1 MSSGSGTGW
10 RPTGGRSTTSQRS
23 DGGGGHPELG
33 RRWNFP
39 DKIVR
44 ALENASDPMAGHPFC
59 QLGGIIHLASLLAD
73 TPSDDPAILDTL
85 PAEVVDTLRLSREW
99 MTVRFPSH
107 ASFSAE
113 P

>member
-1 MSSGSGTGW
+1 V
-10 RPTGGRSTTSQRS
+10 
-23 DGGGGHPELG
+23 ELG

-44 ALENASDPMAGHPFC
+44 ALENSSDPMAAHPFC

-85 PAEVVDTLRLSREW
+85 PADVVDTLRLSREW
-99 MTVRFPSH
+99 MTVGFPSH